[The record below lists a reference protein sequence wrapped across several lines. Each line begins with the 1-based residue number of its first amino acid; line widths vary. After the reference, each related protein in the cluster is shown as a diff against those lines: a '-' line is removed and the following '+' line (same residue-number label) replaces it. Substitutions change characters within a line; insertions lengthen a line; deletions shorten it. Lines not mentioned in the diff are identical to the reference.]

1 MRDQKY
7 HFWVF
12 KAHKVL
18 VLLLS
23 LMFMVSRTPFMLG
36 IIFDN
41 AVWQMPGLGFLG
53 MNKRFIEEILQV
65 ISCYN
70 TFLC

>member
-1 MRDQKY
+1 MRGQKY
-7 HFWVF
+7 HYWVF

-18 VLLLS
+18 VPLLS

-41 AVWQMPGLGFLG
+41 AEWQMPGLGFLG
-53 MNKRFIEEILQV
+53 MNKRFIVEILQV